1 MARLVWT
8 ERAISDL
15 NEIAGYI
22 ASENP
27 DAARRLAKRVG
38 AHLEQLTIHPSG
50 GLVPREDRN
59 ELYRQISESPC
70 RVIYRYDGTNAIIL
84 RVLRAEKLL
93 RPTFFKG
100 LE

>member
-15 NEIAGYI
+15 DEILGYI

-27 DAARRLAKRVG
+27 DAAHRLAKRIE
-38 AHLEQLTIHPSG
+38 AHLEQLVVHPLSG
-50 GLVPREDRN
+50 PVPPEDRKG
-59 ELYRQISESPC
+59 LYRQISESPC
-70 RVIYRYDGTNAIIL
+70 RVIYRYDGTNAIVL
-84 RVLRAEKLL
+84 RILRAEKLI
-93 RPTFFKG
+93 RPSFFKL

>member
-1 MARLVWT
+1 MARLIWT

-27 DAARRLAKRVG
+27 DAARRLAKRIE
-38 AHLEQLTIHPSG
+38 AHLEQLTVHPLSG
-50 GLVPREDRN
+50 PVPPEDRSG
-59 ELYRQISESPC
+59 LYRQISESPC
-70 RVIYRYDGTNAIIL
+70 RIIYRYDGEDAIIL
-84 RVLRAEKLL
+84 RLLRAEKLL
-93 RPTFFKG
+93 RPSFFKG